1 MASSSIN
8 IKLTG
13 SQVDSTSISQSKS
26 NTDGISTS
34 LVIQSKTKKIKVMSE
49 SNKDSNTQSSN
60 DDNEPI
66 KINVNKPNIAKLTA
80 EALKTTASLVDQI
93 GTDGAK
99 DTADIMRKSAKVAET
114 IPVAVAGIK
123 KEAKPAVTAI
133 GNLWDALEEQGIVGV
148 RERVNIADMR
158 KKNNK

>member
-1 MASSSIN
+1 
-8 IKLTG
+8 
-13 SQVDSTSISQSKS
+13 
-26 NTDGISTS
+26 
-34 LVIQSKTKKIKVMSE
+34 MSE

>member
-13 SQVDSTSISQSKS
+13 SQVDSTSISQSNSGK
-26 NTDGISTS
+26 DGISTS
-34 LVIQSKTKKIKVMSE
+34 LVIQSKTKKIKLM
-49 SNKDSNTQSSN
+49 SSN
-60 DDNEPI
+60 SDNESKLDEEPI

-99 DTADIMRKSAKVAET
+99 DTANIMRKSAKVAET

-123 KEAKPAVTAI
+123 KEANPAVTAI
-133 GNLWDALEEQGIVGV
+133 SNLWDALEEQGIVGV
-148 RERVNIADMR
+148 RDRVNIADMHN
-158 KKNNK
+158 KNNK